1 MWLIKQHKR
10 GITLIEVVVVTGIF
24 TIGLGAML
32 TNSVGLFTTTAF
44 SGDFL
49 IASNLAREGIEITRN
64 TRDENFLNGRAWNDG
79 FEMNRAL
86 VKPFVPGGVFQGVF
100 QLEDVAYDMTTCVT
114 VNKNC
119 EVVYDPASG
128 LYGDA
133 GLVGAIPGAML
144 TKFYRL
150 LEFDPVFCGATGL
163 GVVGVD
169 LCDVLPTDEQIGV
182 KVTARVNWY
191 QGPTLREAVMT
202 AYLYNWDS
210 E

>member
-1 MWLIKQHKR
+1 MWLTKQHSR
-10 GITLIEVVVVTGIF
+10 GITLIEVVIVTGIF

-49 IASNLAREGIEITRN
+49 IASNLAREGIEVTRN
-64 TRDENFLNGRAWNDG
+64 FRDENFLNGRTWDEG
-79 FEMNRAL
+79 FKTRAL
-86 VKPFVPGGVFQGVF
+86 VKPLVPAGVFQGDF
-100 QLEDVAYDMTTCVT
+100 QLDEATYDMTACVT

-119 EVVYDPASG
+119 QVAYDPGSG

-133 GLVGAIPGAML
+133 GLVGAIPGSVL
-144 TKFYRL
+144 TKFYRM
-150 LEFDPVFCGATGL
+150 LEFDPVYCGAML
-163 GVVGVD
+163 GGNS
-169 LCDVLPTDEQIGV
+169 LCDIPTSEQIGV
-182 KVTARVNWY
+182 KITSRVNWY
-191 QGPTLREAVMT
+191 QGPTIREAVMT

>member
-1 MWLIKQHKR
+1 MLNNAHIK
-10 GITLIEVVVVTGIF
+10 GITLIEVVIVTGIF

-64 TRDENFLNGRAWNDG
+64 LRDENFLNGRAWNDG

-86 VKPFVPGGVFQGVF
+86 VKPLVPAGVFHGDF
-100 QLEDVAYDMTTCVT
+100 QLDEATYDMTTCVI

-119 EVVYDPASG
+119 EVAYDPASG

-133 GLVGAIPGAML
+133 GLVGAIPGAIL

-150 LEFDPVFCGATGL
+150 LEFAPIFCGDTGL
-163 GVVGVD
+163 GVAGVD
-169 LCDVLPTDEQIGV
+169 LCDVLLTDEQIGV
-182 KVTARVNWY
+182 KITSRVNWY